1 MVLFIPHSG
10 TPTVIWGL
18 KDTDFH
24 KTLKS
29 IYFLFLQSCQACH
42 TKAYTITD
50 FYKSERST
58 VHILYTNVLPL
69 LSVVS
74 CSSQKWCVQ
83 SPEGRSPHGPCGLP
97 KALPWENVVALWKYV
112 GKVGKNK
119 WRELCKWKEIS
130 GTREIT
136 NTNQAWKNLEE
147 KFEKNHRH
155 CLLKGLSYECGEEK
169 LACGLMYPRNYIT
182 LNVAQFQSTDL
193 SNSVGILHSHP
204 CVFPWG

>member
-1 MVLFIPHSG
+1 M
-10 TPTVIWGL
+10 
-18 KDTDFH
+18 
-24 KTLKS
+24 
-29 IYFLFLQSCQACH
+29 
-42 TKAYTITD
+42 
-50 FYKSERST
+50 
-58 VHILYTNVLPL
+58 HISYTNVLPL

-155 CLLKGLSYECGEEK
+155 CLLKGLSYECGKEK

-182 LNVAQFQSTDL
+182 LNVAQFQGTLALKHCTLAIQLVFSTP
-193 SNSVGILHSHP
+193 ILL
-204 CVFPWG
+204 CFPEGNCALLTLKI